1 MIFSLAAC
9 DNQSNNGANSENKE
23 DYMILKTEYNGAN
36 VDTVAE
42 QYLDYVKTSESS
54 KEAEILTEYTG
65 TAMAQ
70 NFTISWESDG
80 SSQYAVYLADNERF
94 ENKKVYLTTRE
105 ICNLGGTLI
114 PGTTYCYIV
123 GADPKYSG
131 EFFGLSA
138 LIVSLEKPS
147 ILADISAGKPVVA
160 DT

>member
-80 SSQYAVYLADNERF
+80 SSQYAVYLADNE
-94 ENKKVYLTTRE
+94 LS
-105 ICNLGGTLI
+105 LI
-114 PGTTYCYIV
+114 HI
-123 GADPKYSG
+123 
-131 EFFGLSA
+131 
-138 LIVSLEKPS
+138 
-147 ILADISAGKPVVA
+147 
-160 DT
+160 